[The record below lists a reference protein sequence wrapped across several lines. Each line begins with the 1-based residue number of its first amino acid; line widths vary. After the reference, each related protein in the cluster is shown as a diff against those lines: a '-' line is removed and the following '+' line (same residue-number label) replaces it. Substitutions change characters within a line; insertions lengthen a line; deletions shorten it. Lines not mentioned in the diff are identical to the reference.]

1 MNHPP
6 PSLTPLGGG
15 VSAGAPERG
24 PGSLYVG
31 LFIPCYIDQFYP
43 RVAVATLELLERY
56 GCSVAYP
63 LDQTCCGQ
71 PLANAGFEKDAA
83 AAMRL
88 FVQNFEAYD
97 YVVTPSASCA
107 LHVREHYATLEQTDA
122 VQKVR
127 TDTYEL
133 CEFLTDVLR
142 VERVDASFPHRVGFH
157 PGCHGLRGLRLGQ
170 ASELNDP
177 APLPAAGGG
186 EEGGAMS
193 GGAPGRDRDKVR
205 ALLTQV
211 RGLTLVDLDRADECC
226 GFGGT
231 FSVSEETVSVRMGRD
246 RIGDHLSNGAEFMTS
261 ADMSC
266 LMHMDGLARRDGL
279 PIRVRHVAEI
289 LNGTAE

>member
-1 MNHPP
+1 MNDESVPHVPHSPP
-6 PSLTPLGGG
+6 FTTGGT
-15 VSAGAPERG
+15 S
-24 PGSLYVG
+24 SFSVG
-31 LFIPCYIDQFYP
+31 LFIPCYIDQLFP
-43 RVAVATLELLERY
+43 RVAVATLELLERH
-56 GCSVAYP
+56 GCTVAYP

-83 AAMRL
+83 KTMRL
-88 FVQNFEAYD
+88 FVQNFQAYD

-107 LHVREHYATLEQTDA
+107 LHVREHYASLEQSKA
-122 VQKVR
+122 VQHVR
-127 TDTYEL
+127 THTFEL

-142 VERVDASFPHRVGFH
+142 VKSVDAAFPHRVGFH

-170 ASELNDP
+170 ASELNSP
-177 APLPAAGGG
+177 ALVRGGHD
-186 EEGGAMS
+186 GGAFS
-193 GGAPGRDRDKVR
+193 RDKVR
-205 ALLTQV
+205 ALLERV

-231 FSVSEETVSVRMGRD
+231 FSVTEETVSVRMGRD
-246 RIGDHLSNGAEFMTS
+246 RIDDHLLHGAEFMTS

-266 LMHMDGLARRDGL
+266 LMHMDGLARRAGL